1 MASAARGRWPS
12 PCRKRRTGSP
22 CSTRGVKQLEQQ
34 IDALP
39 RSKGRHGECKEILDR
54 YITGMN
60 GLGQGSKLYFS
71 LNRGD
76 MPTASKML
84 STLERNIEQLK
95 QDVQPGSGWIS
106 GS

>member
-1 MASAARGRWPS
+1 
-12 PCRKRRTGSP
+12 
-22 CSTRGVKQLEQQ
+22 
-34 IDALP
+34 
-39 RSKGRHGECKEILDR
+39 
-54 YITGMN
+54 MN